1 MLSRFTPPQGIQ
13 VGPFFVYFYSVML
26 LIAIWIGYTLVEREA
41 KKNQLPKGTIL
52 DLIAPL
58 LIAGVI
64 GARAGYVLQ
73 NLGYFLESPLDM
85 LHLTTGGLS
94 IHGALLVG
102 AITLYLF
109 TRKRKMSFLKLTD
122 TLVRPLLTAQIIG
135 RLGNYFNQ
143 ELFGYPTDVAWKLLI
158 DPTHRPPQYQNV
170 SFFHPTFLYE
180 MLLNG
185 IGLFLLYR
193 LKPKKEGQLTFTY
206 LIVYGAA
213 RLITEMFRLSDRLV
227 WHFSLAQIISLTIII
242 AALYLIWRSTDGRK
256 QSQQLPKL
264 R

>member
-13 VGPFFVYFYSVML
+13 VGPFFVYFYSLML
-26 LIAIWIGYTLVEREA
+26 LIATWVGYLLAEREA
-41 KKNQLPKGTIL
+41 KKNQLPRGTVL

-58 LIAGVI
+58 LIAGVL
-64 GARAGYVLQ
+64 GARVGYVLQ
-73 NLGYFLESPLDM
+73 NLGYYLNSPLDIF
-85 LHLTTGGLS
+85 HLTTGGLS
-94 IHGALLVG
+94 IHGALISG
-102 AITLYLF
+102 AIALYFFARSRKLPLF
-109 TRKRKMSFLKLTD
+109 KLTD
-122 TLVRPLLTAQIIG
+122 TFVRPLLAAQIIG

-158 DPTHRPPQYQNV
+158 DPTHRPPQYQNA

-180 MLLNG
+180 MLLNS

-227 WHFSLAQIISLTIII
+227 WHFSLAQIISIAIII

-256 QSQQLPKL
+256 QSQQLPKS